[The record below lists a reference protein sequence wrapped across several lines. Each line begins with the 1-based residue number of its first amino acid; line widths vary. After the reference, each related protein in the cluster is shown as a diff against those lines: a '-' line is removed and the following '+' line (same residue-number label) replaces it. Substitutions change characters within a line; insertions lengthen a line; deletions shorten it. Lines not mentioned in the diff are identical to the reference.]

1 MSAATATAAN
11 IRSHGW
17 HCVMVAPEAEG
28 EEAFAYTI
36 GLAERFGQPEVLVF
50 GLPEASAHALL
61 ARCVALAEAG
71 QRLAAGERG
80 DLLGG
85 GYRVRLAPLRADRY
99 GEYLGTAF
107 RHYGERPFQALVLL
121 WPDREGRFPGEVGYA
136 GAGQHEA
143 AAAI

>member
-1 MSAATATAAN
+1 MSGETAIAAN

-36 GLAERFGQPEVLVF
+36 GLVERFGQPEVLVF
-50 GLPEASAHALL
+50 GLPEPSAHALL

-71 QRLAAGERG
+71 QTLAPGDRE

-85 GYRVRLAPLRADRY
+85 GYRVRLVPLRADRY
-99 GEYLGTAF
+99 DEYLGTAF
-107 RHYGERPFQALVLL
+107 RHYGSRPFQSLVLL
-121 WPDREGRFPGEVGYA
+121 WPDREGRFPGEAGYA

-143 AAAI
+143 LAAT

>member
-1 MSAATATAAN
+1 MSVDTPIAAN

-36 GLAERFGQPEVLVF
+36 GLAERFDQPEVLVF

-61 ARCVALAEAG
+61 ARCVGLAEAG
-71 QRLAAGERG
+71 QRLAAAERD

-85 GYRVRLAPLRADRY
+85 GFKVRLVPLRADRY
-99 GEYLGTAF
+99 DEYLGTAF
-107 RHYGERPFQALVLL
+107 RHYAERPFQALVLF
-121 WPDREGRFPGEVGYA
+121 WPDREGRFPGEPGYA
-136 GAGQHEA
+136 GTGQHEA
-143 AAAI
+143 LAAV